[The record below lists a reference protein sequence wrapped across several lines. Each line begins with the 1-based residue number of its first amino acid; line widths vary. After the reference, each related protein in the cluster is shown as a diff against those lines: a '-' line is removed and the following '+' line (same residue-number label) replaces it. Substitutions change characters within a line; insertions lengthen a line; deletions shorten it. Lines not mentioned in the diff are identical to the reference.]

1 MRLYCC
7 MRYKSTRKFVR
18 EMVNWHSAVDG
29 RLEVVSTSRNF
40 NRRAREVL

>member
-1 MRLYCC
+1 MK
-7 MRYKSTRKFVR
+7 YKSTRKFVR